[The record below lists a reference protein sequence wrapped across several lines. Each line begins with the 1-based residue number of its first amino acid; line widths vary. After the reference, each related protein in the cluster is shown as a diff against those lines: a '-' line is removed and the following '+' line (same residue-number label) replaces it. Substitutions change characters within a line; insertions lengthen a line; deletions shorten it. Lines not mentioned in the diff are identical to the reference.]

1 MVVYTSNKVNILIEN
16 ILNTQIFAINI
27 MLILNAEVSPGQL
40 LFMVLLGYSFSKNEN
55 EIVYSCFGTL
65 IHELYVLT
73 AASCINAN
81 LV

>member
-1 MVVYTSNKVNILIEN
+1 
-16 ILNTQIFAINI
+16 
-27 MLILNAEVSPGQL
+27 MLIRNAEVSPGQL
-40 LFMVLLGYSFSKNEN
+40 PFMVLLGYSFSNNEN

-73 AASCINAN
+73 AASCINAK